1 MKCNTTRPGA
11 RAPWLK
17 RCVTIALAF
26 ALLLSVFPAPAARA
40 ADPIG
45 WVVDTFWGVNEWMAH
60 GAGSALNRWW
70 ESGPM
75 AFWDGLT
82 GGKEQAERDFVS
94 NVQDELGTVVVGKNG
109 YFIPLTGVATSEY
122 GYQNAV
128 FPRFS
133 SVVMRTGASAGAPLA
148 LDFVVNPRAGLI
160 FSDAG
165 YLTVYFERMS
175 AAGVS
180 KYTSFYVVVGGVAFS
195 QLDGTV
201 DSLRSARKAIPA
213 GSVVGT
219 NPGNGNFGLQFTLG
233 IPETLTTLSYR
244 AAYFFEPYN
253 YTPGGFTQTIG
264 GDYTRIGNV
273 DFTVAV
279 EQDNDTVV
287 IEDVYIVNETDN
299 SVYNPVTDITSI
311 ITDWTYDFSNRSYD
325 LTLDTGDKM
334 TVTYGDEHITIIEG
348 GTTYNVYYV
357 IPDGDGGGG
366 DGPGPTEP
374 TNPTEPGGGGDVGGD
389 SVTVDG
395 DNNSGGIF
403 KWFGNITITIGD
415 IFGNIFGGGGSGS
428 GEEGEEEE
436 DSGGGFFG
444 WLGGWIGKIFSG
456 ALGIVTNVIKGILE
470 PIFDGI
476 LSLLD
481 MLDEKIGGVV
491 DRLIS
496 IFDVIPTVFGGF
508 LDFLGAGLAFLP
520 PEAMII
526 FDFIIVG
533 IIIMVILAVYR
544 GLRG

>member
-94 NVQDELGTVVVGKNG
+94 NVQDELGTVVVGKSG
-109 YFIPLTGVATSEY
+109 YFIPMFGRANSQW
-122 GYQNAV
+122 GYQNEVYPA
-128 FPRFS
+128 FS
-133 SVVMRTGASAGAPLA
+133 SVVLESRNSAPGVFTEINVLDMRDGFVFSSPGYVSVLWDVFTGDGRNATIFGGVRIGGT
-148 LDFVVNPRAGLI
+148 VVNWGSAYPLQRVQVSTGEKIQGWSTQNVAVTFTGQWQV
-160 FSDAG
+160 S
-165 YLTVYFERMS
+165 TVYS
-175 AAGVS
+175 
-180 KYTSFYVVVGGVAFS
+180 
-195 QLDGTV
+195 
-201 DSLRSARKAIPA
+201 
-213 GSVVGT
+213 
-219 NPGNGNFGLQFTLG
+219 
-233 IPETLTTLSYR
+233 R
-244 AAYFFEPYN
+244 AAYFFEPYGF
-253 YTPGGFTQTIG
+253 TPGGFTQNIG

-279 EQDNDTVV
+279 QQDNDTVV
-287 IEDVYIVNETDN
+287 IEDVFIVNETDN

-325 LTLDTGDKM
+325 LTLDTGGKM

-348 GTTYNVYYV
+348 GTTYNIYYV
-357 IPDGDGGGG
+357 VPDGDGGGG

-374 TNPTEPGGGGDVGGD
+374 GGPTEPTGPGPGGDVGGD

-444 WLGGWIGKIFSG
+444 WIGGWIGKIAGG

-481 MLDEKIGGVV
+481 MLGEKIGGVV
-491 DRLIS
+491 DRLMS